1 MEVRGEEDTCVYR
14 HVTAPQPMLGVEKAG
29 WGLGDKSLHRPP
41 NDRIKSL

>member
-1 MEVRGEEDTCVYR
+1 MEVRGEEDTCVYC
-14 HVTAPQPMLGVEKAG
+14 HVMAPQPMLGVEKAG